1 LVSRVLYILALLRFG
16 VGFRRPRDVSTSDP
30 SSDDFDA
37 ESGNFDLNNVDAPG
51 SPETDA
57 EVVDVS
63 QSFVEADASDGEEEG
78 KILSRRR
85 RDRRR
90 RDRRRRDRRRD
101 RRRRT
106 APCPDN
112 EARVWPDPGQEFS
125 LCCGV
130 NMEGG
135 WKHAMSVFR
144 TQTLTISYG
153 YQENTQK
160 YDLYQTYRSSMKAA
174 SVGFK
179 VFGFGGSVEYKGD
192 KSAYVVSEAYINTT
206 VNFNMTWTATW
217 VIEDG
222 RYVYQ
227 WVWTAQFKNSTPQ
240 CNLPDAHIGTVK
252 FVQADRRPRC
262 LPGTN
267 LDPRYRECE
276 PGAELP

>member
-1 LVSRVLYILALLRFG
+1 MLVSRVLYILALLRFG
-16 VGFRRPRDVSTSDP
+16 VGFRRPRDVSTDDP
-30 SSDDFDA
+30 SSDEFDA
-37 ESGNFDLNNVDAPG
+37 ESGDFDLNNVDAPG

-57 EVVDVS
+57 EVVDVG

-85 RDRRR
+85 R
-90 RDRRRRDRRRD
+90 
-101 RRRRT
+101 T
-106 APCPDN
+106 APCPEN

-135 WKHAMSVFR
+135 WKFAMSVFR

-153 YQENTQK
+153 YQENTQN
-160 YDLYQTYRSSMKAA
+160 YDLSATYRSSMKAA
-174 SVGFK
+174 SLGFK

-192 KSAYVVSEAYINTT
+192 KSAYVVSESFINTT

-217 VIEDG
+217 VNEDG
-222 RYVYQ
+222 RYIYQ
-227 WVWTAQFKNSTPQ
+227 WVWTAKFKNSTPQ
-240 CNLPDAHIGTVK
+240 CNLPDAHIKTVK
-252 FVQADRRPRC
+252 FVQADLRPRC
-262 LPGTN
+262 LPATN

-276 PGAELP
+276 PGAYLP